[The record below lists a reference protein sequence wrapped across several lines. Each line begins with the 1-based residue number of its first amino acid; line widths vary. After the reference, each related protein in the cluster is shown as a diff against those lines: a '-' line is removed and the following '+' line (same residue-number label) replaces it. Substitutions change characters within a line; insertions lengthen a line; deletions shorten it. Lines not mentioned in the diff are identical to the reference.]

1 MTPGSGLSR
10 LTGRFSPEV
19 EAAFKAERLA
29 QNLSRLRV
37 ALIFGVVGHL
47 IHVVGFS
54 LSQVHPAS
62 GPWRAQVVGAH
73 AVMTVLCVAGLLWA
87 RSRVPGSAPHPG
99 GVRGLPLAFI
109 VSYLVLGA
117 WLAGVDQ
124 RVTSDIAPWF
134 TVVFGGMLL
143 VRLGFVPSMVTLAL
157 GLALFVAGQ
166 WEFQADHQ
174 VFLSN
179 AAKGLSISA
188 VGLLLS
194 TVLGRQQRREFG
206 QRQLIE
212 HQHAEL
218 QRALEGAR
226 HAAVVADEANR
237 AKSKFL
243 ATMSHEIRTPM
254 TGVLGVADLLAS
266 TSLDAH
272 QRQLL
277 TTLQESGTSLVS
289 LINDLLD
296 VSKAEAGRL
305 VLDSQPFDVAQEVDA
320 VIRLFAPRARLQ
332 GVSLATHWLGP
343 PSPPVQGDAL
353 RLRQVLTNLVSN
365 ALKFT
370 PQGSVELRCQATAEE
385 REISL
390 RLEVVDTGAGMGPE
404 MLARLFTPYTQ
415 ASSAYGGTG
424 LGLVISRQIA
434 EAMGGRLEV
443 ESVEGQ
449 GSTFRLQ
456 VRLPRAVMAAP
467 VVVAPQALKR
477 RASGAQ
483 VLIADDNKVN
493 QLVLGEMCRKLG
505 FTVTVADDGSNALA
519 LLEQQG
525 FAAVLTACPASTGSS
540 WCAGCA
546 RRRARGCRWWC
557 SPRAWCRKS
566 ARPVWRPAPT
576 TCCPSRCG
584 WASCSR
590 VSRRCWRPPSCR

>member
-143 VRLGFVPSMVTLAL
+143 VRL

-332 GVSLATHWLGP
+332 GVSLATQWLGP
-343 PSPPVQGDAL
+343 LPPLVQGDAL
-353 RLRQVLTNLVSN
+353 RLRQVLTNLVAN

-434 EAMGGRLEV
+434 EAMGGRIEV
-443 ESVEGQ
+443 ESVEGR

-456 VRLPRAVMAAP
+456 VRLPRAAVVAP
-467 VVVAPQALKR
+467 VVVAPGSLER

-525 FAAVLTACPASTGSS
+525 FAAVLTDLHMPGVDGLELVRRVRAKAGARLPVVVLTAGLVPEEREACFEAGADDVLSKPLRLGELQSCLEAVLAPAEVLRT
-540 WCAGCA
+540 AQVA
-546 RRRARGCRWWC
+546 
-557 SPRAWCRKS
+557 
-566 ARPVWRPAPT
+566 
-576 TCCPSRCG
+576 
-584 WASCSR
+584 
-590 VSRRCWRPPSCR
+590 